1 MIAGMNRSAF
11 VLAPLA
17 LCATLTCASGPARAA
32 DESAASAAAPG
43 MSKKELDAARARVE
57 KDYADKVKECRQRF
71 VVTSCLEDA
80 RDERIRLLRPLDR
93 AEHQVNA
100 EERLRK
106 GAAARERVEEKE
118 REAAADEARRKTE
131 SVRAAEQPVTVP
143 QQPASHTPRA
153 NPELHQRRQAQQ
165 EAAAQA
171 EAAKRREA
179 AADRRKEASDR
190 QRKAHEVQ
198 LKRAEKQASA
208 ASAVSPGGLKT
219 PKPAPVH
226 LPTPSASDIQSLPKR

>member
-1 MIAGMNRSAF
+1 MIADMIRSAF

-17 LCATLTCASGPARAA
+17 LCATLSAVPGPVRAA
-32 DESAASAAAPG
+32 DASAASAAAPG

-57 KDYADKVKECRQRF
+57 KEYADKVRECRQRF
-71 VVTSCLEDA
+71 VVTSCLEEA
-80 RDERIRLLRPLDR
+80 RDDRIRLLRPLDR

-100 EERLRK
+100 EERLRR

-118 REAAADEARRKTE
+118 RDAAAEESHRKTE
-131 SVRAAEQPVTVP
+131 SVKAADHPDAAP
-143 QQPASHTPRA
+143 QTPASHTPRA

-179 AADRRKEASDR
+179 AAERRKDIAER
-190 QRKAHEVQ
+190 QRKARELQV
-198 LKRAEKQASA
+198 KRAEKAASA
-208 ASAVSPGGLKT
+208 ASVVSPGGLKT
-219 PKPAPVH
+219 TKPAPAH